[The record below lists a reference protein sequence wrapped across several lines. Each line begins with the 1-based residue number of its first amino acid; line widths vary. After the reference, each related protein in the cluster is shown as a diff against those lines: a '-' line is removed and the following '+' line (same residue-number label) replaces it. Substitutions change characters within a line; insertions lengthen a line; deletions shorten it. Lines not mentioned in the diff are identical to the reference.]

1 MKQKNYAFVDIVSG
15 IFLLVLFFSN
25 FLALLYITDGN
36 IVFSGLISFFIAVLY
51 FFVVEQ
57 MRKNKEALIRQGYKH
72 FSLLFVVFFTVLSFC
87 SFILMSHFI
96 NVEFNAKKQVQEEA
110 KQKIQ
115 LVNNFVSEYDRRSNT
130 DLQNFESSLAKKQ
143 PQAIVDA
150 TVRPYALKVVKTNK
164 ILNTEL
170 TKNNDKF
177 DKVFQNW
184 NRLSIMKTYTN
195 LNQYV
200 DKSLKLVNDKLA
212 ELPVN
217 KSAIELSPFNKN
229 QLPLNSPS
237 ELNKLYPPKYGFTLV
252 ILLIIHLGIL
262 LAYFLQETRD
272 PSEKFELS
280 VQARK
285 LVREII

>member
-164 ILNTEL
+164 ILNTE
-170 TKNNDKF
+170 
-177 DKVFQNW
+177 
-184 NRLSIMKTYTN
+184 
-195 LNQYV
+195 
-200 DKSLKLVNDKLA
+200 
-212 ELPVN
+212 
-217 KSAIELSPFNKN
+217 
-229 QLPLNSPS
+229 
-237 ELNKLYPPKYGFTLV
+237 
-252 ILLIIHLGIL
+252 
-262 LAYFLQETRD
+262 
-272 PSEKFELS
+272 
-280 VQARK
+280 
-285 LVREII
+285 